1 VFLREME
8 SKPLRTSLAAGIE
21 SSRARVSNNSLR
33 PGRSS
38 HVASATASQ
47 SSSFQLLSPPGSALP
62 SQMNPM
68 SPVGLGSVPLDNHSR
83 SKPVSR
89 GSGGRQS
96 LKNVVPVVA
105 WADTE
110 KQNQTC
116 KDKVKKWCRALVENV
131 RFNIVTTMLTIYAL
145 FGDDFRLAATQ
156 AFMDPVFDVLTIICL
171 ITFSVEIVAASI
183 GKDDYFLGFFFWLDF
198 LSTGTLV
205 CDLTWVGNAIS
216 CADAE
221 GGSAVRAGRAARV
234 ARTVRIIRLI
244 RLVKL
249 YKSYRA
255 RIEEKEE
262 KKNAKRISRRSM
274 RKSVEPGETPMDDDE
289 QYDEQYMGDAP
300 PGAFDG
306 PAGAK
311 NAEQAET
318 RVGKKLGDMTTRR
331 VIILVLVMLICIP
344 LFVPSAH
351 GFEDFR
357 TSVEFAQEF
366 LYERF
371 RQYCGT
377 TDPWCLQ
384 SNVVSG
390 SYTSSSQEAWKRS
403 VWEDFLVQF
412 IYSHQGGSFAYRL
425 YWLGLSSKILTDQL
439 GDQAAGDFLGNF
451 AYLNQQ
457 RYLGSNAMPVSDWDG
472 KYANPNWQTE
482 VKPLPAQ
489 AQQRII
495 SQWGE
500 KCVKSFWGTPL
511 DDILGD
517 YAAGSCSIDDLRCT
531 EVAYFMPLDRS
542 DAEAD
547 MFNFLFAFNTRAETT
562 LEAWLSMAQ
571 TVFICFC
578 VGIGAMTFSNDAN
591 QLLLKPIERMIAKME
606 TIKDNPL
613 EAMKLGDL
621 EYRREEIEN
630 AKRREQ
636 RAEMKGLR
644 KLWHSLYS
652 SRKKKE
658 PMETVILEKTII
670 KLGGLLALGFGEAGA
685 EIIGHNMKTGQSAG
699 VDAMVSGIRV
709 DAIVGFAT
717 IYNFLLVNQVLKE
730 KIMIFV
736 NQVCEIVH
744 GCVDD
749 FNGAANKNV
758 GDSFLLIWRITGYDE
773 PGQRKL
779 ADMAIMSFVR
789 IITEVN
795 KSPVLAQYRLHPS
808 ILQRIPNYRVRM
820 GFGLHCGWAIEG
832 AIGSDFKI
840 DASYLSPNVNVAALL
855 EGATQD
861 YSVWLLVSHFMM
873 NLCSPEVC
881 VLCRLIDHVMVKS
894 ARQPMRLFTIDLDYM
909 ALEVKVV
916 AHRKLIRNRFKIRQI
931 REIWKQDKWCDDY
944 QVAEAF
950 EMDEDVSTM
959 RQLYSPEFF
968 RRFATAYRNY
978 EAGSWRVARD
988 LFFTCYYEPRKDVG
1002 SKPWI
1007 SEDEWPPDGPTQKLL
1022 RFMHEFEYKAP
1033 ATWPGYR
1040 ELKEGNKIF

>member
-1 VFLREME
+1 ME
-8 SKPLRTSLAAGIE
+8 IKPQRLSLNVATSTTE
-21 SSRARVSNNSLR
+21 SSRLRVSSNSLR
-33 PGRSS
+33 PSARNSHLQNSS
-38 HVASATASQ
+38 NAPSPSG
-47 SSSFQLLSPPGSALP
+47 SFVGGSIAPTGSAV
-62 SQMNPM
+62 
-68 SPVGLGSVPLDNHSR
+68 SPAGLGSMPLNSF
-83 SKPVSR
+83 SKPSMS
-89 GSGGRQS
+89 SGRPS
-96 LKNVVPVVA
+96 LKAVVPVVA
-105 WADTE
+105 WAETE
-110 KQNQTC
+110 S
-116 KDKVKKWCRALVENV
+116 VKTSCRSRVKRWSRALVENV

-156 AFMDPVFDVLTIICL
+156 RFMDPAFDVLTIICL
-171 ITFSVEIVAASI
+171 VVFSLEIVAASI
-183 GKDDYFLGFFFWLDF
+183 GKDDYFLGFFFWLDV

-205 CDLTWVGNAIS
+205 ADLTWVGNAIS

-249 YKSYRA
+249 YKNFRT
-255 RIEEKEE
+255 RVEENENK
-262 KKNAKRISRRSM
+262 AKRSSRRSI
-274 RKSVEPGETPMDDDE
+274 RRSVEPGETVPVDEDE
-289 QYDEQYMGDAP
+289 QEDEQDMGDAP
-300 PGAFDG
+300 RALDGAALEKKG
-306 PAGAK
+306 
-311 NAEQAET
+311 EQSET

-366 LYERF
+366 AYERF
-371 RQYCGT
+371 RQYCNI

-384 SNVVSG
+384 ADV
-390 SYTSSSQEAWKRS
+390 TSSNYVSSSVQEAWKRS
-403 VWEDFLVQF
+403 VWEDFLIQF
-412 IYSHQGGSFAYRL
+412 IYSHQGDSFAYQL
-425 YWLGLSSKILTDQL
+425 YWLGLSSKTLTDQL
-439 GDQAAGDFLGNF
+439 GEQAAGDFLGRF
-451 AYLNQQ
+451 AHLNQQ
-457 RYLGSNAMPVSDWDG
+457 RYLGSYVLPVTDWDN
-472 KYANPNWQTE
+472 KYANPAWQTQ
-482 VKPLPAQ
+482 VQQLPSEAKD
-489 AQQRII
+489 RVTT
-495 SQWGE
+495 QWKE
-500 KCVKSFWGTPL
+500 NCVKSFWGTPI
-511 DDILGD
+511 DNILGD
-517 YAAGSCSIDDLRCT
+517 SGSSCSINGLRCT
-531 EVAYFMPLDRS
+531 EVAYFKPLDRS
-542 DAEAD
+542 DTEAD
-547 MFNFLFAFNTRAETT
+547 MFNFILAFNTRSETT

-630 AKRREQ
+630 TKRKENL
-636 RAEMKGLR
+636 AEMKGLR
-644 KLWHSLYS
+644 KLWHSLRS
-652 SRKKKE
+652 TRKMKE

-685 EIIGHNMKTGQSAG
+685 EIIGHNMKAGQSAG
-699 VDAMVSGIRV
+699 VDAMVSGVRV

-717 IYNFLLVNQVLKE
+717 IYNFLVVNQVLKE

-736 NQVCEIVH
+736 NQVGEIVH

-773 PGQRKL
+773 PAQRKL

-789 IITEVN
+789 IVTEIN
-795 KSPVLAQYRLHPS
+795 KSPVLAQYRSHPS

-855 EGATQD
+855 EEATQD
-861 YSVWLLVSHFMM
+861 YSVWLLMSHFMM
-873 NLCSPEVC
+873 SLCSPEVS

-894 ARQPMRLFTIDLDYM
+894 ARQPIRLFTVDLDYM
-909 ALEVKVV
+909 ALEVKTV
-916 AHRKLIRNRFKIRQI
+916 AYRKLIKNRFKIRQI
-931 REIWKQDKWCDDY
+931 REIWKQDKWCEDY

-950 EMDEDVSTM
+950 EMDDDVSHM
-959 RQLYSPEFF
+959 RQRYSPEFF

-988 LFFTCYYEPRKDVG
+988 LLFTCYYEPRKDVG

-1007 SEDEWPPDGPTQKLL
+1007 SEKDWPPDGPTQTLL
-1022 RFMHEFEYKAP
+1022 RFMQEYDYKAP
-1033 ATWPGYR
+1033 TTWPGYR